1 MSKKSRRLAQI
12 SPSQV
17 ATTVAPEISTGE
29 AIISATQ
36 IPVAVLDEKEAA
48 PRELSPIEELA
59 KTIPSEIVAT
69 KEDKS
74 TVRMNSTDTSM
85 IKNTVVVPDVVVP
98 EPVSQSVLF
107 IRDYINDYLKYLSST
122 QHKNVHTS
130 IKKFQRIINYAVK
143 MQNDVPVLEE
153 VYKFFK
159 NERKKILRPD
169 TALQGI
175 HLLPSA
181 DREKIQHA
189 YTLFLTVTAPGKTNP
204 INYQFASK
212 VFGTGNF
219 LSFIMDKVKK

>member
-1 MSKKSRRLAQI
+1 MSKKSRRLSQI

-17 ATTVAPEISTGE
+17 ANTIAPEISTGE

-48 PRELSPIEELA
+48 PKELSPLEELA
-59 KTIPSEIVAT
+59 KTIPSEVVET
-69 KEDKS
+69 KEDKF
-74 TVRMNSTDTSM
+74 TVKMNSSNTLVV
-85 IKNTVVVPDVVVP
+85 KNETISDVVVP
-98 EPVSQSVLF
+98 EPKSQSVIF
-107 IRDYINDYLKYLSST
+107 VTDYINDYLKYLSST

-143 MQNDVPVLEE
+143 MQNDTKVLEE

-175 HLLPSA
+175 HLHPSS

-212 VFGTGNF
+212 IFGTGNF
-219 LSFIMDKVKK
+219 LNFIMEKAK

>member
-1 MSKKSRRLAQI
+1 MSKKSRRLSQM

-17 ATTVAPEISTGE
+17 ASTIAPEVSTGE
-29 AIISATQ
+29 AIMSATQ
-36 IPVAVLDEKEAA
+36 
-48 PRELSPIEELA
+48 LSTNIIEEPKAVEKDPVEMLNNI
-59 KTIPSEIVAT
+59 TVEPVIL
-69 KEDKS
+69 KENKS
-74 TVRMNSTDTSM
+74 TVKMNSSDSFMVKNDTV
-85 IKNTVVVPDVVVP
+85 TDVVVP

-107 IRDYINDYLKYLSST
+107 VTDYINDYLKYLSST

-143 MQNDVPVLEE
+143 MQNDVKVLEE

-175 HLLPSA
+175 HLLPSS

-189 YTLFLTVTAPGKTNP
+189 YTLFLTVTAPGKTSP
-204 INYQFASK
+204 INYQFAAK
-212 VFGTGNF
+212 IFGTGNF
-219 LSFIMDKVKK
+219 LSFIMDKAKK

>member
-1 MSKKSRRLAQI
+1 MSKKSRRLSQM

-17 ATTVAPEISTGE
+17 ASTIAPEVSTGE
-29 AIISATQ
+29 AIMSATQ
-36 IPVAVLDEKEAA
+36 FSTNI
-48 PRELSPIEELA
+48 IEEPKVVEKDPVEMLNNI
-59 KTIPSEIVAT
+59 TVEPVIL

-74 TVRMNSTDTSM
+74 TVKMNSSDSFMVKNDTVT
-85 IKNTVVVPDVVVP
+85 NVVVP

-107 IRDYINDYLKYLSST
+107 VTDYINDYLKYLSST

-143 MQNDVPVLEE
+143 MQNDVKVLEE

-175 HLLPSA
+175 HLLPSS

-189 YTLFLTVTAPGKTNP
+189 YTLFLTVTAPGKTSP
-204 INYQFASK
+204 INYQFAAK
-212 VFGTGNF
+212 IFGTGNF
-219 LSFIMDKVKK
+219 LSFIMDKAKK

>member
-1 MSKKSRRLAQI
+1 MSKKSRKLSQI

-17 ATTVAPEISTGE
+17 VSTIAPEVSTGE
-29 AIISATQ
+29 AIMSATQ
-36 IPVAVLDEKEAA
+36 LTTNISEEIRTAPVVSKTVVTEITNV
-48 PRELSPIEELA
+48 PIMED
-59 KTIPSEIVAT
+59 IVY

-74 TVRMNSTDTSM
+74 TVKLNTNDNNM
-85 IKNTVVVPDVVVP
+85 IVSEEDKVQTKQ
-98 EPVSQSVLF
+98 VSQPVMF
-107 IRDYINDYLKYLSST
+107 VTDYINDYLKYLSST

-143 MQNDVPVLEE
+143 MQNNTDVLEE

-159 NERKKILRPD
+159 TERKKILRPD

-212 VFGTGNF
+212 IFGTGNF
-219 LSFIMDKVKK
+219 LNFIMEKAK

>member
-1 MSKKSRRLAQI
+1 MSKKSRRLSQI

-17 ATTVAPEISTGE
+17 ANTIAPEISTGE

-48 PRELSPIEELA
+48 PRELSPLEELA
-59 KTIPSEIVAT
+59 KTIPSEVVET
-69 KEDKS
+69 KEDKF
-74 TVRMNSTDTSM
+74 TVKMNSSNTLM
-85 IKNTVVVPDVVVP
+85 VKNETISDVVVP
-98 EPVSQSVLF
+98 EPKSQSVIF
-107 IRDYINDYLKYLSST
+107 VTDYINDYLKYLSST

-143 MQNDVPVLEE
+143 MQNDTKVLEE

-175 HLLPSA
+175 HLLPSS

-212 VFGTGNF
+212 VFGNGNF
-219 LSFIMDKVKK
+219 LSFIMDKAKK

>member
-1 MSKKSRRLAQI
+1 MSKKSRRLSQM

-17 ATTVAPEISTGE
+17 ASTIAPEVSTGE
-29 AIISATQ
+29 AIMSATQ
-36 IPVAVLDEKEAA
+36 
-48 PRELSPIEELA
+48 LSTNIIEEPKVVEKDPVEMLNNI
-59 KTIPSEIVAT
+59 TVEPVIL
-69 KEDKS
+69 KENKS
-74 TVRMNSTDTSM
+74 TVKMNSSDSFMVKNDTVTDV
-85 IKNTVVVPDVVVP
+85 IVP

-107 IRDYINDYLKYLSST
+107 VTDYINDYLKYLSST

-143 MQNDVPVLEE
+143 MQNDVKVLEE

-175 HLLPSA
+175 HLLPSS

-189 YTLFLTVTAPGKTNP
+189 YTLFLTVTAPGKTSP
-204 INYQFASK
+204 INYQFAAK
-212 VFGTGNF
+212 IFGTGNF
-219 LSFIMDKVKK
+219 LSFIMDKAKK